1 MTLTTSYHPADTSRP
16 ILDCTLGDLLHDAA
30 ADSPNEQALIGI
42 APVSPPRSWTY
53 RELLED
59 AERGATWLLQRFP
72 VGSHIAVWAANE
84 PEWLILQCA
93 TALAGMT
100 LVTANPAL
108 RATELAHILDAS
120 DASAVAFS
128 AEVRGTAMIDILLDA
143 LDQLRVR
150 RAGTAGPIPSL
161 IPFTG
166 WLDAIRAVEPDPSR
180 FPSVLPSDA
189 IQLQF
194 TSGTTGLPKPAQLTH
209 RAMITNADYV
219 NTRGGYPEG
228 GVSVS
233 PIPLFHAS
241 GSGTAAFGAML
252 LRGTLVLCRVFDP
265 ALVVDAIDR
274 FGATDVR
281 MVPAM
286 FRAAFPEVRAQRP
299 TFATLRLCGSG
310 GDTIPVELSREIEE
324 TFGAPLTTV
333 YGQTEVSPVLAQ
345 TAPEDS
351 EQTRWESAGAVL
363 PQAEVK
369 IVDTATGEVTPIGAP
384 GEICARGYQLV
395 DGYYEMPG
403 ATEQLIDADGWLHTG
418 DLGTLSADGILT
430 VTGRLKD
437 LIIRGGENLYPSE
450 IEAALLEHPRVAL
463 AAVVGLPDEQWGEV
477 VAAVIEHVDPQSPV
491 SAAELTAFTTERL
504 SPQKRPATWLQGGA
518 LPANA
523 MGKLQKFRLREQI
536 LAGAFQE
543 L

>member
-1 MTLTTSYHPADTSRP
+1 MALTTSYLPADTSRP
-16 ILDCTLGDLLHDAA
+16 ILECTLGEVLHDAA
-30 ADSPNEQALIGI
+30 ADSPHERALIGI
-42 APVSPPRSWTY
+42 APVTPPRTWTY
-53 RELLED
+53 RELLAD
-59 AERGATWLLQRFP
+59 AELGATWLLQRFP
-72 VGSHIAVWAANE
+72 VGAHIAVWAANE

-108 RATELAHILDAS
+108 RATELAHVLDAS
-120 DASAVAFS
+120 NASAVAFS
-128 AEVRGTAMIDILLDA
+128 AEVRGTSMAEILYEA
-143 LDQLRVR
+143 LDQIRVR
-150 RAGTAGPIPSL
+150 RAGTVRQIPSL
-161 IPFTG
+161 IPFVG
-166 WLDAIRAVEPDPSR
+166 WLDAIRRVTPDPSS
-180 FPSVLPSDA
+180 FPRVHPSDP

-219 NTRGGYPEG
+219 NARGGYREG
-228 GVSVS
+228 GISVS

-241 GSGTAAFGAML
+241 GSGSAAFGTFL
-252 LRGTLVLCRVFDP
+252 LRNTLVLCRVFDP
-265 ALVVDAIDR
+265 ALVVEAIDH

-286 FRAAFPEVRAQRP
+286 FRAAFPEVKAQRP
-299 TFATLRLCGSG
+299 TLATLRLCASG
-310 GDTIPVELSREIEE
+310 GDNIPVELSRQIEE

-345 TAPEDS
+345 TAPDDPE
-351 EQTRWESAGAVL
+351 EIRWESAGAML

-369 IVDTATGEVTPIGAP
+369 IIDTRTGEITPIGEP

-395 DGYYEMPG
+395 DGYYEMPD
-403 ATEQLIDADGWLHTG
+403 ATAELIDADGWLHTG
-418 DLGTLSADGILT
+418 DLGTLSEDGILT

-450 IEAALLEHPRVAL
+450 IEAALQEHPRVAL
-463 AAVVGLPDEQWGEV
+463 AAVVGLPDEQWGET
-477 VAAVIEHVDPQSPV
+477 VAAVIEHADPHAPV
-491 SAAELTAFTTERL
+491 SAAELTAFLADRL
-504 SPQKRPATWLQGGA
+504 SPQKRPATWLHGA
-518 LPANA
+518 SLPANA